1 MTGLEKIT
9 SQILEEA
16 KTSAAVKLEAAQK
29 EADDILAKAKEEC
42 AAMEA
47 EAAEKNAVLK
57 ENYEGRIKSSAEQQR
72 RTAILRAKQEMIAE
86 VIEEAYV
93 TLKQQDTESYFRTM
107 ENILKTYVL
116 AEAGEIYFSE
126 KDLARMPADFGKKIE
141 AAAKEKGGSLVLMK
155 ESKAIEDGFILV
167 YGGIEENCTLKAL
180 LDAKKDELQDKV
192 NEILFL

>member
-126 KDLARMPADFGKKIE
+126 KDLARMPADFEKKIE

>member
-1 MTGLEKIT
+1 MSGLEKIT

-16 KTSAAVKLEAAQK
+16 KTSAAMKLETARK
-29 EADDILAKAKEEC
+29 EADDILSKAKEAC

-47 EAAEKNAVLK
+47 EAAEKNVILK

-72 RTAILRAKQEMIAE
+72 RTALLRAKQDMIAE

-93 TLKQQDTESYFRTM
+93 TLKREDTESYFRTM
-107 ENILKTYVL
+107 EKILKTYVL
-116 AEAGEIYFSE
+116 AEPGEIYFSAQ
-126 KDLARMPADFGKKIE
+126 DLARMPADFEKRIS
-141 AAAKEKGGSLVLMK
+141 AAAEEKGGSLVLSK
-155 ESKAIEDGFILV
+155 EPKAIEDGFILV

>member
-1 MTGLEKIT
+1 MSGLEKIT

-16 KTSAAVKLEAAQK
+16 KTSAAMKLETARK
-29 EADDILAKAKEEC
+29 EADDILSKAKEAC

-47 EAAEKNAVLK
+47 EAAEKNVILK

-72 RTAILRAKQEMIAE
+72 RTALLRAKQDMIAE

-93 TLKQQDTESYFRTM
+93 TLKQEDTESYFRTM
-107 ENILKTYVL
+107 EKILKTYVL
-116 AEAGEIYFSE
+116 AEPGEIYFSAQ
-126 KDLARMPADFGKKIE
+126 DLARMPADFEKRIS
-141 AAAKEKGGSLVLMK
+141 AAAEEKGGSLVLSK
-155 ESKAIEDGFILV
+155 EPKAIEDGFILV

-192 NEILFL
+192 NAILFL

>member
-1 MTGLEKIT
+1 MSGLEKIT

-16 KTSAAVKLEAAQK
+16 KTSAAMKLETARK
-29 EADDILAKAKEEC
+29 EADDILSKAKEAC

-47 EAAEKNAVLK
+47 EAAEKNVILK

-72 RTAILRAKQEMIAE
+72 RTALLRAKQDMIAE

-93 TLKQQDTESYFRTM
+93 TLKQEDTESYFRTM
-107 ENILKTYVL
+107 EKILKTYVL
-116 AEAGEIYFSE
+116 AEPGEIYFSAQ
-126 KDLARMPADFGKKIE
+126 DLARMSADFEKRIS
-141 AAAKEKGGSLVLMK
+141 AAAEEKGGSLVLSK
-155 ESKAIEDGFILV
+155 EPKAIEDGFILV